1 MNIVIGIPA
10 YNEEKNIAS
19 IIVKLKK
26 IANTIIICDDGSTDA
41 TAEIAKELGAMV
53 ISHSKNQG
61 YGAAIKTIFLEAKN
75 KQVDVLITF
84 DADGQHQ
91 IKDISKVLE
100 PINLGN
106 ADVVIGSRFLD
117 DKTKIPTYRKIG
129 VKLITQL
136 TNITT
141 GSNITDSQSGFRAY
155 SKLALEK
162 IIPTESGMGISTEI
176 LIKAQEKKLR
186 ITEVPI
192 KILYEGDTSTHNPI
206 SHGSSVIFSTLK
218 YVAIERPL
226 VFYGIPG
233 IVFLSLGIFF
243 GLWAIQVFAEEGK
256 IITNIGM
263 IGIGGV
269 ILGTILMIA
278 ATILHSMASIVR
290 EKNNN

>member
-1 MNIVIGIPA
+1 MNITIGIPA

-41 TAEIAKELGAMV
+41 TAEIAKELGAIV

-75 KQVDVLITF
+75 EQVDVLITF

-129 VKLITQL
+129 IKVITQL

-155 SKLALEK
+155 NKLALEK

-176 LIKAQEKKLR
+176 LIKAQENKLR

-192 KILYEGDTSTHNPI
+192 KISYEGNTSTHNPI
-206 SHGSSVIFSTLK
+206 SHGTSVIFSTLK

-226 VFYGIPG
+226 TFYGIPG
-233 IVFLSLGIFF
+233 IIFLSIGISF
-243 GLWAIQVFAEEGK
+243 GLWTIQIFVNEGEV
-256 IITNIGM
+256 ITNIALM
-263 IGIGGV
+263 GIGGV
-269 ILGTILMIA
+269 MLGTVMIIS
-278 ATILHSMASIVR
+278 ATILYSIISIVR
-290 EKNNN
+290 ERK

>member
-1 MNIVIGIPA
+1 MNIVVGIPA

-41 TAEIAKELGAMV
+41 TAEIAKELGAIV

-75 KQVDVLITF
+75 EQVDVLITF

>member
-41 TAEIAKELGAMV
+41 TAEIAKELGAIV

-75 KQVDVLITF
+75 EQVDVLITF

-129 VKLITQL
+129 IKVITQL

-155 SKLALEK
+155 NKLALEK

-176 LIKAQEKKLR
+176 LIKAQENKLR

-192 KILYEGDTSTHNPI
+192 KISYEGNTSTHNPI
-206 SHGSSVIFSTLK
+206 SHGTSVIFSTLK

-226 VFYGIPG
+226 TFYGIPG
-233 IVFLSLGIFF
+233 IIFLSIGISF
-243 GLWAIQVFAEEGK
+243 GLWTIQIFVNEGEV
-256 IITNIGM
+256 ITNIALM
-263 IGIGGV
+263 GIGGV
-269 ILGTILMIA
+269 MLGTVMIIS
-278 ATILHSMASIVR
+278 ATILYSIISIVR
-290 EKNNN
+290 ERK

>member
-1 MNIVIGIPA
+1 MNIAIGIPA

-41 TAEIAKELGAMV
+41 TAEIAKELGAIV

-75 KQVDVLITF
+75 EQVDVLITF

-129 VKLITQL
+129 IKVITQL

-155 SKLALEK
+155 NKLALEK

-176 LIKAQEKKLR
+176 LIKAQENKLR

-192 KILYEGDTSTHNPI
+192 KISYEGNTSTHNPI
-206 SHGSSVIFSTLK
+206 SHGTSVIFSTLK

-226 VFYGIPG
+226 TFYGIPG
-233 IVFLSLGIFF
+233 IIFLSIGISF
-243 GLWAIQVFAEEGK
+243 GLWTIQIFVNEGEV
-256 IITNIGM
+256 ITNIALM
-263 IGIGGV
+263 GIGGV
-269 ILGTILMIA
+269 MLGTVMIIS
-278 ATILHSMASIVR
+278 ATILYSIISIVR
-290 EKNNN
+290 ERK

>member
-1 MNIVIGIPA
+1 
-10 YNEEKNIAS
+10 
-19 IIVKLKK
+19 VKLKK

>member
-41 TAEIAKELGAMV
+41 TAEIAKELGAIV

-75 KQVDVLITF
+75 EQVDVLITF

>member
-41 TAEIAKELGAMV
+41 TAEIAKELGAIV

-75 KQVDVLITF
+75 EQVDVLITF

-155 SKLALEK
+155 NKLALEK

>member
-1 MNIVIGIPA
+1 MNIVVGIPA

-41 TAEIAKELGAMV
+41 TAEIAKELGAIV

-75 KQVDVLITF
+75 EQVDVLITF

-129 VKLITQL
+129 VKIITQL

-155 SKLALEK
+155 NKLALEK

>member
-41 TAEIAKELGAMV
+41 TAEIAKELGAMG